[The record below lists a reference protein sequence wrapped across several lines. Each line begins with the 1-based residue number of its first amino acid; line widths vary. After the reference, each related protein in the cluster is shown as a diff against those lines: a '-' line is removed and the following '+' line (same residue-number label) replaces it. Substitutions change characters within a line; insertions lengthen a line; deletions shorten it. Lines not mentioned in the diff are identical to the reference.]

1 MKTNIIPFAII
12 AIIGIFAV
20 VIFSSIGVSQRADIQ
35 NEDENGG
42 EAAEEEVV
50 AEDPE
55 EIFANSCASCH
66 GGDLTGGA
74 GPDLTSVGSDH
85 SKEHILSV
93 IDEGQGAMHA
103 GLIQGEEA
111 EELTAWLA
119 EMDEVYI

>member
-1 MKTNIIPFAII
+1 MKSNIIPFAII

-20 VIFSSIGVSQRADIQ
+20 VIVSSIGVSQRADIQ

-42 EAAEEEVV
+42 ETEEV
-50 AEDPE
+50 AQDPE

-85 SKEHILSV
+85 SAEDIQD
-93 IDEGQGAMHA
+93 IIINGQGSMPP
-103 GLIQGEEA
+103 GIIQGEEA
-111 EELTAWLA
+111 NEVAAWLA
-119 EMDEVYI
+119 EMK

>member
-42 EAAEEEVV
+42 EAAEEVV

-85 SKEHILSV
+85 SKEDILSV
-93 IDEGQGAMHA
+93 IDEGQGAMPA

-111 EELTAWLA
+111 EEVAAWLA
-119 EMDEVYI
+119 EMK

>member
-42 EAAEEEVV
+42 EAAEEVV

-85 SKEHILSV
+85 SKEDILSV